1 VWDGIVE
8 PNYPKA
14 HSAHE
19 AAHSI
24 CALQV
29 GAVVRDVSIDRASWA
44 EWANSTPGPG
54 QDAKNLLMNL
64 VGQVAENKALGK
76 SSELPSYTEHRRLM
90 VRDATEGGVPSDN
103 MNTARSLAR
112 LSESLEPE
120 HVAEVYAA
128 AAAASVRWVEK
139 NWADIAKVATA
150 LERKGKLS
158 GREVEGL
165 VRPAH

>member
-1 VWDGIVE
+1 MGRIVE
-8 PNYPKA
+8 PDYPKA

-29 GAVVRDVSIDRASWA
+29 GAVVRDVSIDRLSGA
-44 EWANSTPGPG
+44 EWTNSTPGPG

-64 VGQVAENKALGK
+64 VGRVAENKALGK
-76 SSELPSYTEHRRLM
+76 SGELPSFAEHRRLM
-90 VRDATEGGVPSDN
+90 VRDAKGGGVPSDN
-103 MNTARSLAR
+103 MNAAQSLAR
-112 LSESLEPE
+112 LSESLEPD

-139 NWADIAKVATA
+139 NWSDIVKVATA

-165 VRPAH
+165 IRPAR